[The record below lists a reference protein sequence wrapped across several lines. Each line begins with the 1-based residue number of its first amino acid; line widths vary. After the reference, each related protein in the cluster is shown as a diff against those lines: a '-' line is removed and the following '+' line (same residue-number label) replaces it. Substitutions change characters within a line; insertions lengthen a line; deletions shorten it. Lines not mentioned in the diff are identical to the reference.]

1 MYMRDISVIERKL
14 RTYAEHAG
22 KDARLGFPEQVVVM
36 YLASHGA
43 SKQEAIAQY
52 LGIDKGS
59 IAKTI
64 AKLEAKGLL
73 VRTVNPESKREKLC
87 SLSPSGQALIEKMQ
101 SSFAEIHA
109 ALFAGMSKEETEQAC
124 SYISR
129 IAANISAAQIGD

>member
-87 SLSPSGQALIEKMQ
+87 
-101 SSFAEIHA
+101 
-109 ALFAGMSKEETEQAC
+109 
-124 SYISR
+124 
-129 IAANISAAQIGD
+129 